1 MISVIIPSYNS
12 ENTIQRCLDALKHQ
26 SYQGDFEIILVDS
39 SIDRT
44 PQIVSDNYPDTALI
58 HLDKKTDPG
67 TARNLGIREAKG
79 DIFAFID
86 SDCVPSKDWLERIAA
101 AHKSM
106 YRIVGGIVKNGNA
119 DHDIIALAGYMAEFR
134 EFLPGQSRREMTH
147 IPTCNISYK
156 REIFVEYGFFHG
168 EYYPQE
174 DLVYNYML
182 TSKGEK
188 ILLDPAIVVSHNHRS
203 NFKEFLKH
211 QKKIGA
217 VTPLVLRAAGLPG
230 SFIVKHPIPYA
241 ILIPVLPVIKFL
253 KTLIVFLHHQPKII
267 ARRPMAIMVFGIGLI
282 WWTIGFTQG
291 MYTSR
296 ISKCCLGHLCL

>member
-12 ENTIQRCLDALKHQ
+12 ENTIQKCLDSFKNQ
-26 SYQGDFEIILVDS
+26 SYQGNSEIILVDS

-44 PQIVSDNYPDTALI
+44 PQIVSDNHPDIRLI

-67 TARNLGIREAKG
+67 TARNIGIREAKG

-86 SDCVPSKDWLERIAA
+86 SDCVPSKDWLERIAN
-101 AHKSM
+101 AHKSV
-106 YRIVGGIVKNGNA
+106 YRIIGGVVINGNA

-134 EFLPGQSRREMTH
+134 EFLPGQLKREVTH

-156 REIFVEYGFFHG
+156 KEIFVKYGFFQG
-168 EYYPQE
+168 KYYPQE
-174 DLVYNYML
+174 DLVYHCML
-182 TSKGEK
+182 TEKGEK
-188 ILLDPAIVVSHNHRS
+188 ILLDPTIEIFHNHRS

-217 VTPLVLRAAGLPG
+217 VTPLVLRTARLPG
-230 SFIVKHPIPYA
+230 SFIAKHPIPYA

-253 KTLIVFLHHQPKII
+253 RTLIVFLHRQPKII
-267 ARRPMAIMVFGIGLI
+267 VRRPIAILAFGISLI

-291 MYTSR
+291 VCTSR
-296 ISKCCLGHLCL
+296 YSTTR